1 MLPVGRWTVSG
12 RNAKIIQER
21 ELLVGTWPSRKPA
34 CKNNRRS
41 DSRGSGAVLWTTSDS
56 DYTCTHLSLES
67 GKQEVSMSP
76 FCCKVKKK
84 TVIGVDISTGVRML
98 RYLTRAILAS
108 KPSNID

>member
-1 MLPVGRWTVSG
+1 MLPVGRWTVPG

-41 DSRGSGAVLWTTSDS
+41 DSRGSGAVLWTTSDF
-56 DYTCTHLSLES
+56 DDTHLSLES

>member
-1 MLPVGRWTVSG
+1 MLPVGRWTVPG

-21 ELLVGTWPSRKPA
+21 ELLVGIWPSRKTA
-34 CKNNRRS
+34 CKNNRKS

-56 DYTCTHLSLES
+56 DDTHLSLES

-84 TVIGVDISTGVRML
+84 KTVIGVDISTRVRML
-98 RYLTRAILAS
+98 RYLTKAIAS

>member
-1 MLPVGRWTVSG
+1 MLPEGRWTVPG
-12 RNAKIIQER
+12 RNAKIIQGR
-21 ELLVGTWPSRKPA
+21 EVLVGTWPSWKPA
-34 CKNNRRS
+34 CKNNRSS
-41 DSRGSGAVLWTTSDS
+41 DSKGSGAVLWTTSDS
-56 DYTCTHLSLES
+56 DDTHLSLES